1 MKYDLLIHFTTL
13 SVIVSS
19 ETDSSVGV
27 SLFLQLLHAFL
38 DEHNQNLFMLND
50 GIAVVGAL
58 MEEVRCCCYNAL

>member
-1 MKYDLLIHFTTL
+1 MGGAKLLIPL
-13 SVIVSS
+13 LENAGLPVSS

-27 SLFLQLLHAFL
+27 SVFLQLLHAFL

-58 MEEVRCCCYNAL
+58 MEEVRCCC